1 MVGYT
6 VFIRNGGERVDSCSH
21 GSSSLSRLVDYV
33 EFVEEISCIDVAM
46 FLNFLKRTPTEE
58 KKRGSFF
65 KKSPTFFENSPTFL
79 EKARTFFL

>member
-1 MVGYT
+1 M
-6 VFIRNGGERVDSCSH
+6 
-21 GSSSLSRLVDYV
+21 DYV
-33 EFVEEISCIDVAM
+33 EFVDEVSCADVAM

-79 EKARTFFL
+79 EKTRTFFCDFR